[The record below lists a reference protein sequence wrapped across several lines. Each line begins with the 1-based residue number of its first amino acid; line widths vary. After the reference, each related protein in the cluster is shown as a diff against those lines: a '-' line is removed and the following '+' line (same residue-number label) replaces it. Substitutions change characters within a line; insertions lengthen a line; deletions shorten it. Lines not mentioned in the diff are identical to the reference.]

1 MKKLL
6 ALCTLVALL
15 SAVSCKGPVEPTPE
29 KGFFAVSPKTFSLGS
44 EGGDIKVEVSS
55 TVDFTYQ
62 VESSCSSWIIPS
74 GTKAA
79 SSSNLSF
86 HVAANDSPAAR
97 EGKINFSSSEG
108 TVAVVV
114 SQGGEAPTIVIGQ
127 KKFSIPA
134 EGGSFSVEVSSNV
147 DVSFDLGAGAD
158 WISSVGTKTVTTKSY
173 DFVVAANA
181 LDQPRSADITF
192 SNQSSGLSEKVTV
205 SQDPSAVVKTKDFNP
220 ADIVCSFAC
229 LSDVHINGVS
239 TAPGQKFA
247 SALQQL
253 RDKAL
258 AEDPDGLDGVLVA
271 GDLTDN
277 IAYNGDSYL
286 SQVTDYKQIYETVF
300 KPQDVPMI
308 YTPGNHDVTWNVN
321 SATNSKKISKLFG
334 DSYFLTDVDNDAREQ
349 LECRHCVV
357 GDYHILC
364 LVPNGSGSVVYPS
377 NVITWLDNTLAD
389 ITAKDPERYVLILT
403 HPMIYDTVYGSLL
416 GPNWL
421 NGTCSDMW
429 YTKALTPVLKKYPQ
443 AVTFSGHLHFPIN
456 DPRSIWQGDFT
467 AFGCGSV
474 RYMAIED
481 GKYENMSSGT
491 VMTDCN
497 DISSGLLVQLDRS
510 GNMRIT
516 KMFFSQNTT
525 FDDPWTISYPS
536 ADKSHLAK
544 YNHAA
549 LKAANTAPQMGSLDI
564 EQVEITAGTK
574 AVTAKF
580 AAGID
585 DSFVHHYILTVKSGS
600 KVVATKRILAD
611 FYRCARP
618 SQMKTVWSQSLG
630 TFSKGT
636 YEASVTAYD
645 SWDVASNTVST
656 EFTVEAGDPVPA
668 KPAELYVDLNFKP
681 DEITDALDRVDI
693 INYGAVVSAK
703 DFKHNGKTYNV
714 DALSVGTDQVVR
726 CQFKEIGSFETM
738 QAFGCSGFCVEAFFV
753 DQAPGGQ
760 LAHGIVCG
768 TQQGGWG
775 LALRT
780 SGVPY
785 FVVGDVSKNKYVYV
799 DATSAALTTELTH
812 LMAVYNYTTRSAK
825 LYVNGILTTTES
837 ITGPFYPGDGAA
849 FNMFCLGDDIKIDGT
864 YGDFPATDMYI
875 VDAKIYS
882 GVLDDSGVSKAYND
896 AVKALS
902 K

>member
-15 SAVSCKGPVEPTPE
+15 SAVSCKGPVEPAPE

-62 VESSCSSWIIPS
+62 VESSCSSWIISS

-86 HVAANDSPAAR
+86 HVAANDSPEAR

-173 DFVVAANA
+173 DFVVTANA
-181 LDQPRSADITF
+181 LDKPRSADITF
-192 SNQSSGLSEKVTV
+192 SNQTSGLSEKVTV

-497 DISSGLLVQLDRS
+497 DISSGLLVQIDRS

-549 LKAANTAPQMGSLDI
+549 LKAANSAPVLSSLEV
-564 EQVEITAGTK
+564 EQSSYSSTSK
-574 AVTAKF
+574 SVTAKF
-580 AAGID
+580 AAGTD
-585 DSFVHHYILTVKSGS
+585 DEFVHHYVLTLKKNGS
-600 KVVATKRILAD
+600 VVATKRVLAD
-611 FYRCARP
+611 FYRCAQP
-618 SQMKTVWSQSLG
+618 SQMKGSWSQSLG
-630 TFSKGT
+630 ILSTGNYDLT
-636 YEASVTAYD
+636 LVAYD
-645 SWDVASNTVST
+645 SWDTPSNSVVKSFSVDAATP
-656 EFTVEAGDPVPA
+656 EPV
-668 KPAELYVDLNFKP
+668 KSAEIL
-681 DEITDALDRVDI
+681 VDI
-693 INYGAVVSAK
+693 DFAPGSVEDKMNKVEIVNNGCPVAEGEFSHQGKKYKAVAMSAGGSK
-703 DFKHNGKTYNV
+703 AVTC
-714 DALSVGTDQVVR
+714 T
-726 CQFKEIGSFETM
+726 FKEMASFGDM
-738 QAFGCSGFCVEAFFV
+738 QAFAHSGFCIEAFFV
-753 DQAPGGQ
+753 DRKPGT
-760 LAHGIVCG
+760 AVHGVVCG

-775 LALRT
+775 LALRAT
-780 SGVPY
+780 GVPY
-785 FVVGDVSKNKYVYV
+785 FVFGESSKNKYVFV
-799 DATSAALTTELTH
+799 DASSPASTSELTH
-812 LMAVYNYTTRSAK
+812 VVAVYDFVNKAAK
-825 LYVNGILTTTES
+825 VYVNGKLDAAS
-837 ITGPFYPGDGAA
+837 SFNGPFYPADGLAV
-849 FNMFCLGDDIKIDGT
+849 NKFCLGDDVKVDGS
-864 YGDFPATDMYI
+864 YGDFPAVDMSI

-882 GVLDDSGVSKAYND
+882 GVMDAAGVEKVYSS
-896 AVKALS
+896 AVGAL
-902 K
+902 KQ